1 MKTRKRI
8 YQIIE
13 ISDKKDKPGVIF
25 DSLLYLS
32 IVLNIILF
40 GINSFYKNG
49 EHYFFERIYNY
60 FYLTTVVLYTIEL
73 ILRIWTSVENEKYA
87 LPIMGRIKFVLNPL
101 IIIDATVLCSF
112 YLFGP
117 VVNIIFMRSIRIFNL
132 SQYIGDTNDYSPYL
146 LMKKSILNKKEELLI
161 TFFGSFITLIIC
173 SYLIYFI
180 ERNAQPDVLKSISP
194 SIKWAF
200 GVLTNSNAEGFAPIT
215 FTGKILHVIMT
226 VIGVL
231 IIGLPLGII
240 TGGFI
245 SEIQDAKK
253 NITLRK
259 NADMII
265 KAFSREA
272 KIKIRTY
279 VNELKLPSQA
289 RWIDMDHMSAKLQFA
304 PNEIYEIVRSSK
316 ELRIRA
322 CKQNKDAIFEDN
334 LIVEFFPA
342 NEIFGVEFLRNS
354 NTHIIATQN
363 YSDPGIGHYSQMIA
377 ETLQANYYSNE
388 YFSSGDMIPEKRIN
402 FSSNPEYLS
411 ESPSKEKAFEEWKNT
426 IFKNISKN
434 DLVVYI
440 GTAGAHNVGDFHI
453 ICGGPKGDY
462 EYQTIEDPT
471 FTDINTVNIFYN
483 NLKNEFSSIGISV
496 VKQNCFPNTD
506 KKHCSRAIRSRIGTD
521 VITIYVNTDFLQFAE
536 ATLYYQSLNIIA
548 NEIEKTLEKG

>member
-1 MKTRKRI
+1 MKIRNRI
-8 YQIIE
+8 YRIIE
-13 ISDKKDKPGVIF
+13 ISDKKDRPGLIF
-25 DSLLYLS
+25 DFLLYLS
-32 IVLNIILF
+32 IVVNIILF
-40 GINSFYKNG
+40 GINSFSTKSNNI
-49 EHYFFERIYNY
+49 YFENIYSY
-60 FYLTTVVLYTIEL
+60 FYLTTIVLYTIEL
-73 ILRIWTSVENEKYA
+73 GLRIWTCVENEKFSA
-87 LPIMGRIKFVLNPL
+87 PIAGRIKFIMNPL
-101 IIIDATVLCSF
+101 ILIDAMVLVSF
-112 YLFGP
+112 YLFGSL
-117 VVNIIFMRSIRIFNL
+117 VNIVFMRSIRIFNL

-146 LMKKSILNKKEELLI
+146 LLRRSILNKKEELLI
-161 TFFGSFITLIIC
+161 TFFGSLITLIIC
-173 SYLIYFI
+173 SYLIFFI
-180 ERNAQPDVLKSISP
+180 ERNAQPEILNSITP

-200 GVLTNSNAEGFAPIT
+200 GVLTNSNDGGFVPVT
-215 FTGKILHVIMT
+215 FAGKLLHIIMT
-226 VIGVL
+226 IIGVL

-245 SEIQDAKK
+245 SEIQDAKN

-259 NADMII
+259 NAAIII

-272 KIKIRTY
+272 KIKVRTC
-279 VNELKLPSQA
+279 VEELKLPSLA

-342 NEIFGVEFLRNS
+342 NEIFGVKFLRNS

-483 NLKNEFSSIGISV
+483 NLKNEFSSIDISV

-521 VITIYVNTDFLQFAE
+521 VITIYVNTDFLQFAD
-536 ATLYYQSLNIIA
+536 ATLYYQSINILA
-548 NEIEKTLEKG
+548 KEIEKTLVKG

>member
-1 MKTRKRI
+1 MKIRNRI
-8 YQIIE
+8 YRIIE
-13 ISDKKDKPGVIF
+13 ISDKKDRPGLIF
-25 DSLLYLS
+25 DFLLYLS
-32 IVLNIILF
+32 IVVNIILF
-40 GINSFYKNG
+40 GINSFSTKSNNI
-49 EHYFFERIYNY
+49 YFENIYSY
-60 FYLTTVVLYTIEL
+60 FYLTTIVLYTIEL
-73 ILRIWTSVENEKYA
+73 GLRIWTCVENEKFSA
-87 LPIMGRIKFVLNPL
+87 PIAGRIKFIMNPL
-101 IIIDATVLCSF
+101 ILIDAMVLVSF
-112 YLFGP
+112 YLFGSL
-117 VVNIIFMRSIRIFNL
+117 VNIVFMRSIRIFNL

-146 LMKKSILNKKEELLI
+146 LLRRSILNKKEELLI
-161 TFFGSFITLIIC
+161 TFFGSLITLIIC
-173 SYLIYFI
+173 SYLIFFI
-180 ERNAQPDVLKSISP
+180 ERNAQPEILNSITP

-200 GVLTNSNAEGFAPIT
+200 GVLTNSNDGGFVPVT
-215 FTGKILHVIMT
+215 FAGKLLHIIMT
-226 VIGVL
+226 IIGVL

-245 SEIQDAKK
+245 SEIQDAKN

-259 NADMII
+259 NAAIII

-272 KIKIRTY
+272 KIKVRTC
-279 VNELKLPSQA
+279 VEELKLPSLA

-342 NEIFGVEFLRNS
+342 NEIFGVKFLRNS

-521 VITIYVNTDFLQFAE
+521 VITIYVNTDFLQFAD
-536 ATLYYQSLNIIA
+536 ATLYYQSINILA
-548 NEIEKTLEKG
+548 KEIEKTLVKG

>member
-304 PNEIYEIVRSSK
+304 PAEIFEIVRSSK

-521 VITIYVNTDFLQFAE
+521 VITIYVNTDFLQFAD
-536 ATLYYQSLNIIA
+536 ATLYYQSINILTK
-548 NEIEKTLEKG
+548 EIEKTLVKG

>member
-334 LIVEFFPA
+334 LIVEYFPA
-342 NEIFGVEFLRNS
+342 NEIFGVKFLRNS

-462 EYQTIEDPT
+462 EYQTIEHPT

-521 VITIYVNTDFLQFAE
+521 VITIYVNTDFLQFAD
-536 ATLYYQSLNIIA
+536 ATLYYQSINILTK
-548 NEIEKTLEKG
+548 EIEKTLVKG

>member
-521 VITIYVNTDFLQFAE
+521 VITIYVNTDFLQFAD
-536 ATLYYQSLNIIA
+536 ATLYYQSINILTK
-548 NEIEKTLEKG
+548 EIEKTLVKG

>member
-49 EHYFFERIYNY
+49 DHYFFERIYNY

-304 PNEIYEIVRSSK
+304 PAEIFEIVRSSK

>member
-334 LIVEFFPA
+334 LIVEYFPA
-342 NEIFGVEFLRNS
+342 NEIFGVKFLRNS